1 MSIVSLQRTTPA
13 PSQPPASGSGMDRA
27 VRSTRWP
34 LKWKLALAALVLA
47 LAVAAFLRFAP
58 DGNAQ
63 SVAADRL
70 SIGAARRGTF
80 DDFIP
85 LRARVTPLVTV
96 FLDAIEGGR
105 VEKVLVEDGA
115 TLAAGQP
122 IAVMSNADLQLSVL
136 ARESEVTEQLNQMRS
151 QELALAQAQLT
162 NERAIL
168 EADLDRTRAERQYSR
183 EKPLAERGFVAGKT
197 FADTEDSYRYQ
208 QRRGAVLRRS
218 QATDQRL
225 RAGQLKQLRAS
236 AASLQSSLALAHA
249 NLDALNLRAPV
260 AGQLSGFGIQVG
272 ESLSRGQRIGQ
283 IDSAGRNKLIAGVDE
298 FYLGRVAPGQ
308 RAEVEA
314 GGRKFTARVTK
325 IYPQVQN
332 GEFKVDLQFVGPE
345 PRELQRGQSL
355 SARLTLSDPAP
366 ALLIPAG
373 AFYNDT
379 GGAWLFV
386 IDPSGGFATKR
397 PVRLGRRNAD
407 AIEVLDGL
415 SPGER
420 VVTSS
425 YAAFATRDR
434 IDLSAD

>member
-1 MSIVSLQRTTPA
+1 MSIVSLQRREQDAAA
-13 PSQPPASGSGMDRA
+13 PVSGQGMDRVVA
-27 VRSTRWP
+27 SRRWP
-34 LKWKLALAALVLA
+34 LKWKLSAAAVLLAMLVA
-47 LAVAAFLRFAP
+47 GFLLLAP
-58 DGNAQ
+58 DSRSQTVPA
-63 SVAADRL
+63 SRL
-70 SIGAARRGTF
+70 SIGTARRGTF

-96 FLDAIEGGR
+96 YLDAIEGGR

-115 TLAAGQP
+115 TLSPGQP
-122 IAVMSNADLQLSVL
+122 IAVLSNADLQLSVL

-151 QELALAQAQLT
+151 QELALAQAQLA

-168 EADLDRTRAERQYSR
+168 EADLDRTKAERQYLR

-197 FADTEDSYRYQ
+197 FSDTEDGYRYQ
-208 QRRGAVLRRS
+208 QQRGAVLRRS
-218 QATDQRL
+218 QATDDRL
-225 RAGQLKQLRAS
+225 RQNQLRQLRAS
-236 AASLQSSLALAHA
+236 AASLQSSLHLARA

-260 AGQLSGFGIQVG
+260 GGQLSGFGIQVG
-272 ESLSRGQRIGQ
+272 ESLQRGQRIGQ

-298 FYLGRVAPGQ
+298 YYLGRVTPGQ

-314 GGRKFTARVTK
+314 GGRRYPVRVTK

-332 GEFKVDLQFVGPE
+332 GEFQIDLQFVGAE
-345 PRELQRGQSL
+345 PRELQRGQTL

-373 AFYNDT
+373 AFYNET
-379 GGAWLFV
+379 GGAWAFV
-386 IDPSGGFATKR
+386 VDPDGRAAARRT
-397 PVRLGRRNAD
+397 VRLGRRNTE

-420 VVTSS
+420 VITSAYTS
-425 YAAFATRDR
+425 FAGRDR
-434 IDLSAD
+434 LDLSAD